1 MILAV
6 LSVGGGVKMAFNGL
20 VVKGELCF
28 GFQLPEHGHLKFN
41 KGVCSRKS
49 EELLVNTSAGTVEA
63 GELS

>member
-1 MILAV
+1 M
-6 LSVGGGVKMAFNGL
+6 SFNGL
-20 VVKGELCF
+20 LVKGELCL

-49 EELLVNTSAGTVEA
+49 EELLVNTSAGTAEA